1 MHARLRQWIVV
12 SLCLPAVLGVAV
24 APASAQDYP
33 TRPVRL
39 ITDSGP
45 GSAVDSTNRIIADG
59 LTRALGQQALV
70 INQLGAGGAVAAR
83 AAVGAAPDGYTLA
96 IMSLS
101 AFVAAPGATPGLPV
115 QVPREFVAIAY
126 MGGAPMFITAAPRLG
141 VTTLAQLIELAKQRP
156 GELAYGTNGPGR
168 LTHLTGELLQSRT
181 GIKLL
186 MVPYSGGTAQVLND
200 VMGGRIPIAIDAYS
214 GLAGAIDNGTVRPL
228 AVASPKRVP
237 HFPDLPTVAETIAGF
252 EAGGWQ
258 VLVAPVGTPEPIV
271 QKLNRDL
278 ITALADADTR
288 SRLARLG
295 RDERPLSPAET
306 LAFIQGEQQKWAP
319 IVQQVAAAR

>member
-1 MHARLRQWIVV
+1 MYARLRQWIVA
-12 SLCLPAVLGVAV
+12 SLGLPLTLVAA
-24 APASAQDYP
+24 APVPAQDYP

-70 INQLGAGGAVAAR
+70 INQPGAGGAVAVR
-83 AAVGAAPDGYTLA
+83 AAAQAAPDGYTLV

-101 AFVAAPGATPGLPV
+101 AFVAAPGAASGLPI
-115 QVPREFVAIAY
+115 QVPRDFVAVGY

-141 VTTLAQLIELAKQRP
+141 AKTLPELIEIARQRP

-200 VMGGRIPIAIDAYS
+200 VMGGRIPIAIYAYS

-237 HFPDLPTVAETIAGF
+237 HFPDLPTVAETLAGF

-258 VLVAPVGTPEPIV
+258 VLLAPVGTPEPIV
-271 QKLNRDL
+271 QKLNRGL
-278 ITALADADTR
+278 IAALGDAETR

-295 RDERPLSPAET
+295 RDERPLTPAET
-306 LAFIQGEQQKWAP
+306 LAFIQGEQQKWGP

>member
-1 MHARLRQWIVV
+1 
-12 SLCLPAVLGVAV
+12 
-24 APASAQDYP
+24 
-33 TRPVRL
+33 
-39 ITDSGP
+39 
-45 GSAVDSTNRIIADG
+45 
-59 LTRALGQQALV
+59 
-70 INQLGAGGAVAAR
+70 
-83 AAVGAAPDGYTLA
+83 
-96 IMSLS
+96 MSLS
-101 AFVAAPGATPGLPV
+101 AFVAAPGATPSLPV
-115 QVPREFVAIAY
+115 QVPREFVAIGY

-141 VTTLAQLIELAKQRP
+141 AKTLPELIELAKQRP

-278 ITALADADTR
+278 IAALADADTR

-319 IVQQVAAAR
+319 IVQQVAATR

>member
-1 MHARLRQWIVV
+1 MYARLRQWIVA
-12 SLCLPAVLGVAV
+12 SLGLPLTLVAA
-24 APASAQDYP
+24 APVPAQDYP

-70 INQLGAGGAVAAR
+70 INQPGAGGAVAVR
-83 AAVGAAPDGYTLA
+83 AAAQAAPDGYTLV

-101 AFVAAPGATPGLPV
+101 AFVAAPGAASGLPI
-115 QVPREFVAIAY
+115 QVPRDFVAVGY

-141 VTTLAQLIELAKQRP
+141 AKTLPELIEIARQRP

-237 HFPDLPTVAETIAGF
+237 HFPDLPTVAETLAGF

-258 VLVAPVGTPEPIV
+258 VLLAPVGTPEPIV
-271 QKLNRDL
+271 QKLNRGL
-278 ITALADADTR
+278 IAALGDAETR

-295 RDERPLSPAET
+295 RDERPLTPAET
-306 LAFIQGEQQKWAP
+306 LAFIQGEQQKWGP